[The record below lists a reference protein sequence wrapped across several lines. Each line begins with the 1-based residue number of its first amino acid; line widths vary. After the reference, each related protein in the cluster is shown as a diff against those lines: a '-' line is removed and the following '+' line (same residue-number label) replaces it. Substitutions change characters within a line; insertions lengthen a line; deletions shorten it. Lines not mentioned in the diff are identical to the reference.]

1 MIKGHIIME
10 SRTGSPNKC
19 LLIVCVKAAYRTS
32 SINSNYRE
40 REREKDWSTCYGH
53 SKMNSSRHAGFFCV
67 DNIVFVV
74 SESYVLSLSRP
85 LFNSFEIGTHQSTD
99 QWSIV
104 SLSFSLIICFLR
116 IYFSSSSYLFV
127 LLSWSLYPTHP
138 SLSLSYFFFFFIWW
152 SEYVFH
158 SLLIDQRST
167 SDSSASFDFV
177 SQNAA
182 VHL

>member
-1 MIKGHIIME
+1 ME

-104 SLSFSLIICFLR
+104 SLSFSLIICFLY
-116 IYFSSSSYLFV
+116 IFLIIIIFICAPV
-127 LLSWSLYPTHP
+127 VVTLSNPSI
-138 SLSLSYFFFFFIWW
+138 SLSFVFLFFFHLMERICIP
-152 SEYVFH
+152 
-158 SLLIDQRST
+158 LIVD
-167 SDSSASFDFV
+167 
-177 SQNAA
+177 
-182 VHL
+182 